1 MNDLSAHR
9 VIHNVRSFYR
19 FCAESAATCLSIRA
33 DAACAPVGLVALSA
47 LLLFT
52 SRFVLLCQRCRET
65 RQGTAAG
72 EAVFV
77 SIYWFLGELC
87 GAMGAA
93 LSQQLDIQIVFG
105 VLAVAVDFVNVFS
118 IFLMLYLCWGSPAD
132 RRLRVIRRRR
142 RQHLLG
148 VCLLMGLGG
157 YITYSNSNIP
167 AHKPFAGRKLLHAFL
182 QDNTE
187 ALGYTLGLISFTIAC
202 TSRFPAI
209 NHACRREKMTWAAG
223 VSAVLCSLAGLLY
236 TSALLLS
243 DPRVP
248 GLLLKAAP
256 WLLSALCSATL
267 DLLVSCLW
275 AQIWGFSFPKSNA
288 KTLKTSE
295 IGHYMDVSVQPAGNV
310 CLKELILSARDNL
323 KGRPPTM
330 RSMRLVQVDSLSSS
344 CSSYDSSS
352 FSSDL
357 EWDFEEAMST
367 CRSEPP
373 QRREKE
379 DEFLQDWP
387 KNPPPFGTCTCSVS
401 DFTEMSL
408 FP

>member
-1 MNDLSAHR
+1 MNDLPAHR

-33 DAACAPVGLVALSA
+33 DAACGPVGLVALSA

-105 VLAVAVDFVNVFS
+105 VLAVAVEFVNVFS
-118 IFLMLYLCWGSPAD
+118 IFLTLYLCWGSPA
-132 RRLRVIRRRR
+132 
-142 RQHLLG
+142 
-148 VCLLMGLGG
+148 
-157 YITYSNSNIP
+157 
-167 AHKPFAGRKLLHAFL
+167 
-182 QDNTE
+182 E

-267 DLLVSCLW
+267 DLLV
-275 AQIWGFSFPKSNA
+275 
-288 KTLKTSE
+288 
-295 IGHYMDVSVQPAGNV
+295 

-323 KGRPPTM
+323 KGRPPTT